1 MATPEWPIPLGQEL
15 SCRRGRNFSQQSEIR
30 KPNIDKIR
38 IRLIGI
44 PRYIVRAMSPPSS
57 QPLAL
62 SANAR
67 ISQEAF
73 GAENQPMLMIDGALN
88 DPAAVI
94 EIAARQSYRQIGPYY
109 PGLRAPVP
117 EPAAWPLLQ
126 PAAALIA
133 SVFNLKRAPIFEECY
148 LSVIT
153 AQPDELTTIQKLP
166 HFDGTE
172 SDRLAVLLYLDR
184 AEQGGTAF
192 YRQRSTGFESIT
204 EARLPDY
211 EAALA
216 QGMREHGRPTA
227 GYLRGDTPLFE
238 QIHTVAGVHNRA
250 IIYRGN
256 TLHCGLLG
264 KQFKPK
270 ADPCKGRLTL
280 NMFFA

>member
-1 MATPEWPIPLGQEL
+1 
-15 SCRRGRNFSQQSEIR
+15 
-30 KPNIDKIR
+30 
-38 IRLIGI
+38 
-44 PRYIVRAMSPPSS
+44 
-57 QPLAL
+57 
-62 SANAR
+62 
-67 ISQEAF
+67 
-73 GAENQPMLMIDGALN
+73 MLVIDGALN

-117 EPAAWPLLQ
+117 EAVAWQLLQ

-133 SVFNLKRAPIFEECY
+133 GLFDLKRAPIFEECY
-148 LSVIT
+148 LSLIT
-153 AQPDELTTIQKLP
+153 TQPEELTPIQQLP

-192 YRQRSTGFESIT
+192 YRQRSTGFESVSEIRFP
-204 EARLPDY
+204 AY

-216 QGMREHGRPTA
+216 QGMREHGPPA
-227 GYLRGDTPLFE
+227 GGYLRGDIPLFE
-238 QIHTVAGVHNRA
+238 QIHSVDGVYNRA

-256 TLHCGLLG
+256 TLHCGLLD
-264 KQFKPK
+264 KQFEPS
-270 ADPCKGRLTL
+270 ADPYKGRLTL